1 MLIIVGGSAGSGK
14 STVGQEL
21 ANYLNCSFIDADDLH
36 PAANIEKMSHGIPL
50 TDDDRWGWLEVV
62 GRKGGDAAARSG
74 TAVVACSALSKAHR
88 DKIRA
93 SCAVPVLIVMLNIS
107 RPELERRISSR
118 KNHFM
123 KADMLDSQL
132 ATLQLPDETENA
144 IVVDEHVSLENIED
158 KVKQKI

>member
-14 STVGQEL
+14 STVGYNL
-21 ANYLNCSFIDADDLH
+21 ANYLECPFIDGDDLH
-36 PAANIEKMSHGIPL
+36 PAANIEKMAHGIPL
-50 TDDDRWGWLEVV
+50 TDDDRWGWLEAV
-62 GRKGGDAAARSG
+62 GRQGSAAAKQSG

-93 SCAVPVLIVMLNIS
+93 SSSVPVRIVMLNIS
-107 RPELERRISSR
+107 RPELERRIRSR

-132 ATLQLPDETENA
+132 ATLQVPDHTENA
-144 IVVDEHVSLENIED
+144 IVVDEHVSLQDIEAM
-158 KVKQKI
+158 VKQRI